1 MKYLLMLWLCL
12 SVIASSCN
20 VDDEVEKYTKRLDDA
35 AASYKKQTDSLQVL
49 INKAIL
55 DRKNAK
61 TDIAESRAMIREVG
75 LRNEEV
81 RYRLLELDS
90 INKIK

>member
-1 MKYLLMLWLCL
+1 MKYLLILGLCL

-20 VDDEVEKYTKRLDDA
+20 VDDEVAKYTKRLDDA
-35 AASYKKQTDSLQVL
+35 ASSYKKQTDSLQIL

-61 TDIAESRAMIREVG
+61 MNIAEANAMIREVG
-75 LRNEEV
+75 FRNEQV
-81 RYRLLELDS
+81 RYELLELDS